1 MKNFTRKQGALGI
14 LGLVVFTMLGL
25 AILDAQRGGGG
36 ARGAGGRVA
45 GAAQDQANA
54 ASPDD
59 WRIDPTRGPVD
70 LGLTDPSLVGAI
82 DVHQHSDPDA
92 PGTGGQVRALDGFEA
107 AIIAKQR
114 GMPGI
119 VMKTH
124 QDPTSAAV
132 AYLVRKHVVPGF
144 EMFGRMALNL
154 STGGINVAAVE
165 HFSQIKGGWGRIVE
179 MPTRDSVTGARNM
192 EPASLAQNR
201 PWMLL
206 MPPGTPPYVATSKTG
221 ELLPEV
227 KYLIGVIARLRTV
240 DSNGRMVLA
249 TGHATA
255 EEHLLLAREGRKQGL
270 QVVLTHP
277 GDIPQLPEVA
287 QLGAFIEVNASG
299 TYKTDAG
306 SKAAADLVH
315 KIGAEH
321 IIVGTD
327 CGQTVNVYPT
337 DCLVLAARGMRAH
350 GVTQRELDLM
360 YKVNPAKLL
369 GLPPLE
375 AIGVMP
381 STTASRP

>member
-1 MKNFTRKQGALGI
+1 MKNFTWQRGVLGCAALVAI
-14 LGLVVFTMLGL
+14 TVLGL
-25 AILDAQRGGGG
+25 ARIDAGQGAGG
-36 ARGAGGRVA
+36 ARGAGGRS
-45 GAAQDQANA
+45 GAPAQGQTA

-59 WRIDPTRGPVD
+59 WRIDPMRGPVD

-82 DVHQHSDPDA
+82 DVHQHLDPDA
-92 PGTGGQVRALDGFEA
+92 PGAGGQIRALDGFDA
-107 AIIAKQR
+107 AILAKQR
-114 GMPGI
+114 GMRG
-119 VMKTH
+119 VVFKTH

-144 EMFGRMALNL
+144 EMFGRMALNF
-154 STGGINVAAVE
+154 STGGINLAAVE

-179 MPTRDSVTGARNM
+179 MPTRDSCGNGPPNM
-192 EPASLAQNR
+192 DPQNLAQNR

-206 MPPGTPPYVATSKTG
+206 IPPGSSQCVATAKNG

-227 KYLIGVIARLRTV
+227 KYLISVLAKIRTV
-240 DSNGRMVLA
+240 DSNGRLVLA

-270 QVVLTHP
+270 QVLLTHP
-277 GDIPQLPEVA
+277 PANAPQVA
-287 QLGAFIEVNASG
+287 EAVQLGAFMEMNASG
-299 TYKTDAG
+299 IYKTEAG
-306 SKAAADLVH
+306 SKAAAETV
-315 KIGAEH
+315 KRIGAEH

-369 GLPPLE
+369 GLPSLE
-375 AIGVMP
+375 EIGGP
-381 STTASRP
+381 PTTANRQ

>member
-1 MKNFTRKQGALGI
+1 MKNFTWKRGALGCAALVAI
-14 LGLVVFTMLGL
+14 TVLGLTR
-25 AILDAQRGGGG
+25 IDAGQGTGGGRGGGG
-36 ARGAGGRVA
+36 RGSAP
-45 GAAQDQANA
+45 AQGQT
-54 ASPDD
+54 ASADD
-59 WRIDPTRGPVD
+59 WRIDPMRGPVD

-82 DVHQHSDPDA
+82 DVHQHLDPDA
-92 PGTGGQVRALDGFEA
+92 PGAGGQIRALDGFDA
-107 AIIAKQR
+107 AILAKQR
-114 GMPGI
+114 GMRG
-119 VMKTH
+119 VVFKTH

-144 EMFGRMALNL
+144 EMFGRMALNF
-154 STGGINVAAVE
+154 STGGINLAAVE

-179 MPTRDSVTGARNM
+179 MPTRDSCGNGPPNM
-192 EPASLAQNR
+192 DPQNLAQNR

-206 MPPGTPPYVATSKTG
+206 MPPGSSQCVATAKNG

-227 KYLIGVIARLRTV
+227 KYLIGVLAKIRTV
-240 DSNGRMVLA
+240 DSNGRLVLA

-270 QVVLTHP
+270 QVLLTHP
-277 GDIPQLPEVA
+277 PANAPQVA
-287 QLGAFIEVNASG
+287 EAVQLGAFMEMNASG
-299 TYKTDAG
+299 IYKTEAG
-306 SKAAADLVH
+306 SKAAAETV
-315 KIGAEH
+315 KRIGAEH

-369 GLPPLE
+369 GLPSLE
-375 AIGVMP
+375 EIGGP
-381 STTASRP
+381 PTTANRQ

>member
-1 MKNFTRKQGALGI
+1 MKNFTWKRGALGCAA
-14 LGLVVFTMLGL
+14 LVAITVLGL
-25 AILDAQRGGGG
+25 ARIDAGQGAGG
-36 ARGAGGRVA
+36 ARGAGGRG
-45 GAAQDQANA
+45 GAPAQGQT

-59 WRIDPTRGPVD
+59 WRIDPMRGPVD

-82 DVHQHSDPDA
+82 DVHQHLDPDA
-92 PGTGGQVRALDGFEA
+92 PGAGGQIRALDGFDA
-107 AIIAKQR
+107 AILAKQR
-114 GMPGI
+114 GMRG
-119 VMKTH
+119 VVFKTH

-144 EMFGRMALNL
+144 EMFGRMALNF
-154 STGGINVAAVE
+154 STGGINLAAVE

-179 MPTRDSVTGARNM
+179 MPTRDSCGNGPPNM
-192 EPASLAQNR
+192 DPQNLAQNR

-206 MPPGTPPYVATSKTG
+206 MPPGSSQCVATAKNG

-227 KYLIGVIARLRTV
+227 KYLISVLAKIRTV
-240 DSNGRMVLA
+240 DSNGRLVLA

-270 QVVLTHP
+270 QVLLTHP
-277 GDIPQLPEVA
+277 PANAPQVA
-287 QLGAFIEVNASG
+287 EAVQLGAFMEMNASG
-299 TYKTDAG
+299 IYKTEAG
-306 SKAAADLVH
+306 SKAAAETV
-315 KIGAEH
+315 KRIGAEH

-369 GLPPLE
+369 GLPSLE
-375 AIGVMP
+375 EIGGP
-381 STTASRP
+381 PTTANRQ

>member
-1 MKNFTRKQGALGI
+1 M
-14 LGLVVFTMLGL
+14 
-25 AILDAQRGGGG
+25 
-36 ARGAGGRVA
+36 
-45 GAAQDQANA
+45 
-54 ASPDD
+54 
-59 WRIDPTRGPVD
+59 RGPVD

-82 DVHQHSDPDA
+82 DVHQHLDPDA
-92 PGTGGQVRALDGFEA
+92 PGAGGQIRALDGFDA
-107 AIIAKQR
+107 AILAKQR
-114 GMPGI
+114 GMRG
-119 VMKTH
+119 VVFKTH

-144 EMFGRMALNL
+144 EMFGRMALNF
-154 STGGINVAAVE
+154 STGGINLAAVE

-179 MPTRDSVTGARNM
+179 MPTRDSCGNGPPNM
-192 EPASLAQNR
+192 DPQNLAQNR

-206 MPPGTPPYVATSKTG
+206 MPPGSSQCVATAKNG

-227 KYLIGVIARLRTV
+227 KYLISVLAKIRTV
-240 DSNGRMVLA
+240 DSNGRLVLA

-270 QVVLTHP
+270 QVLLTHP
-277 GDIPQLPEVA
+277 PANAPQVA
-287 QLGAFIEVNASG
+287 EAVQLGAFMEMNASG
-299 TYKTDAG
+299 IYKTEAG
-306 SKAAADLVH
+306 SKAAAETV
-315 KIGAEH
+315 KRIGAEH

-369 GLPPLE
+369 GLPSLE
-375 AIGVMP
+375 EIGGP
-381 STTASRP
+381 PTTANRQ